1 MGAYKKSFNFD
12 YDFYIQRN
20 KEVAMEKYGH
30 KLDENRNIRGT
41 NYYFDSM
48 WRLCKREEESK

>member
-1 MGAYKKSFNFD
+1 MKVSDKKPFD
-12 YDFYIQRN
+12 SNFYIQRN

-30 KLDENRNIRGT
+30 RLDKDRNIRGT

-48 WRLCKREEESK
+48 WRLCKREEETK

>member
-1 MGAYKKSFNFD
+1 MKASDKKPFD

-30 KLDENRNIRGT
+30 RLDKNRNIQGT

-48 WRLCKREEESK
+48 WRLCKREEELK

>member
-1 MGAYKKSFNFD
+1 MGAYKKSFSFD

-20 KEVAMEKYGH
+20 KEAAMERYGH
-30 KLDENRNIRGT
+30 RLDEHKNIRGT

-48 WRLCKREEESK
+48 WRLRIREEE